1 VELWNNGIL
10 EYWNTD
16 RSILPSFQCS
26 SIPIFPAIG
35 PKSNIQPCR
44 FTLETVEWK
53 VCKKIGS
60 SGFRVK
66 RFSFTEVQRGE
77 AATKNRNISR
87 KGAKAA
93 KKLNFRTWRSWRLGG
108 SNSLF
113 SCTFLRV
120 LSASAVQS
128 PIPGSQESLKTQ
140 KIKDI
145 NLAQR
150 RKACPELCR
159 RVRKGRKHEI
169 GSEMV
174 RIKGR
179 EFFERR

>member
-1 VELWNNGIL
+1 
-10 EYWNTD
+10 
-16 RSILPSFQCS
+16 
-26 SIPIFPAIG
+26 
-35 PKSNIQPCR
+35 
-44 FTLETVEWK
+44 VEWK